1 VGGKRELAQTNVLD
15 LAVLP
20 LVSNALQNRS
30 AGAGRVLEG
39 VPASCWRT
47 ACERIRAAPAYD
59 HKDRAR
65 VDRPGSGLF
74 EPRRGGLIVLEPNGP
89 IAVMGEEAAA
99 RRRGELSAV
108 GLTDLE
114 ADATTA

>member
-1 VGGKRELAQTNVLD
+1 
-15 LAVLP
+15 
-20 LVSNALQNRS
+20 
-30 AGAGRVLEG
+30 
-39 VPASCWRT
+39 
-47 ACERIRAAPAYD
+47 
-59 HKDRAR
+59 
-65 VDRPGSGLF
+65 
-74 EPRRGGLIVLEPNGP
+74 VLEPNGH

>member
-1 VGGKRELAQTNVLD
+1 VNASALRRHTITRTELGSIARD
-15 LAVLP
+15 RGFSRLAEV
-20 LVSNALQNRS
+20 A
-30 AGAGRVLEG
+30 
-39 VPASCWRT
+39 
-47 ACERIRAAPAYD
+47 
-59 HKDRAR
+59 
-65 VDRPGSGLF
+65 
-74 EPRRGGLIVLEPNGP
+74 LIVLERNGR